1 MSVSGTPIT
10 QGFYTITQRPIDEA
24 YLNNA
29 VPWVDIA
36 TALAGI
42 PVGVRYSGQQINV
55 AGVVHIFSTDL
66 TTLTPL
72 SVSTDQTA
80 IEVPITDSGDFFE
93 ATEVENALQE
103 IGSSLAVLTAQ
114 SSVFK
119 QNVFTLLLNSSSDV
133 ATRLVGLIEGTDYPT
148 GWTLAPDSSVNLLI
162 THTLTGRKIASVNVW
177 EIDGSNE
184 TLAKPFS
191 DGYAQIIGNGLTV
204 KIAGLDTLAV
214 ALRVEL
220 IFN

>member
-1 MSVSGTPIT
+1 MAVSGTPIT

-24 YLNNA
+24 YLNDA
-29 VPWVDIA
+29 IPWADIA

-80 IEVPITDSGDFFE
+80 IEVPITDSGEFFE
-93 ATEVENALQE
+93 ATEVESALQE
-103 IGSSLAVLTAQ
+103 IGSALEVLTEQ
-114 SSVFK
+114 SSVSK
-119 QNVFTLLLNSSSDV
+119 QNPFTLLLAASSDV
-133 ATRLVGLIEGTDYPT
+133 ATRLVGLVEGTDYPT
-148 GWTLAPDSSVNLLI
+148 GWVLSVDSGVNLLI
-162 THTLTGRKIASVNVW
+162 THTLTGRKCAFVNVW
-177 EIDGSNE
+177 ETNGSDE
-184 TLAKPFS
+184 DLAEPFKTA
-191 DGYAQIIGNGLTV
+191 YMQIKNNGITV
-204 KIAGLDTLAV
+204 KIVGLDTLAV
-214 ALRVEL
+214 ALRIEL